1 MGEGEKRKRC
11 GKKIRY
17 GRVKFAKEKGIWKSW
32 EEIKRKMRKDRKFT
46 K

>member
-1 MGEGEKRKRC
+1 MREKR
-11 GKKIRY
+11 GKGVEIKIGY

-32 EEIKRKMRKDRKFT
+32 EEIKMRKDRKFT